1 MKAVPILPGK
11 RIISFCCTRRGFGF
25 GGVLKIKAMQTVSF
39 ETAKELKDAG
49 FPQPEEWVDLDRS
62 NQWLMF
68 YVEPTEEGYAP
79 EAYSA
84 DRITDIRTFGD
95 PCEVIAYAPTATDLI
110 PQGWY
115 LIRKPK
121 DDDPKSEEWTCSE
134 AVTPEWFHNDNPHE
148 AAAQAWLFVKRNQ
161 SNV

>member
-1 MKAVPILPGK
+1 
-11 RIISFCCTRRGFGF
+11 
-25 GGVLKIKAMQTVSF
+25 MQTVSF
-39 ETAKELKDAG
+39 ETAKELKEAG

-95 PCEVIAYAPTATDLI
+95 PCEIIAYAPTATDLMPHNWMLVRRAAQWECI
-110 PQGWY
+110 EEIELDNFFSNGFAPQNFF
-115 LIRKPK
+115 
-121 DDDPKSEEWTCSE
+121 T
-134 AVTPEWFHNDNPHE
+134 HDNPAE
-148 AAAQAWLFVKRNQ
+148 AAAQAWLFVNRNQ